1 MGGFSQIFLSALAD
15 EEKQLAISN
24 QQFPIFTFA
33 FLFSMQLTSHSPKE
47 TQKIASKL
55 AKELK
60 EGEVLCLFG
69 DLGGG
74 KTTFV
79 QGLAKGL
86 GIKKRVT
93 SPSFVLMRKYPIYGH
108 LVTSLYHID
117 CYRIKSAKEI
127 LDIGFNEILED
138 KNAVIAVEWADKI
151 KKILPDKR
159 VDIKFEFV
167 DEKTR
172 EIDLEVKGRKYQKLL
187 S

>member
-1 MGGFSQIFLSALAD
+1 
-15 EEKQLAISN
+15 
-24 QQFPIFTFA
+24 
-33 FLFSMQLTSHSPKE
+33 MQLTSHSPKE
-47 TQKIASKL
+47 TQKIASNL
-55 AKELK
+55 AKKLK
-60 EGEVLCLFG
+60 KGEVLCLFG

-79 QGLAKGL
+79 QGLARGL
-86 GIKKRVT
+86 DVKKRVT
-93 SPSFVLMRKYPIYGH
+93 SPSFVLMRKYPISGH

-117 CYRIKSAKEI
+117 CYRIKSYKEI

-138 KNAVIAVEWADKI
+138 KNAVIAIEWADKI

-172 EIDLEVKGRKYQKLL
+172 KIDFKLKGRKYQRLL

>member
-1 MGGFSQIFLSALAD
+1 MH
-15 EEKQLAISN
+15 
-24 QQFPIFTFA
+24 
-33 FLFSMQLTSHSPKE
+33 LTSHSPKE

-55 AKELK
+55 AKRLK
-60 EGEVLCLFG
+60 KGEVLCLFG

-74 KTTFV
+74 KTTFI

-93 SPSFVLMRKYPIYGH
+93 SPSFVLMRKYPVKDY
-108 LVTSLYHID
+108 LLTNLYHID

-138 KNAVIAVEWADKI
+138 KNAVIAIEWADKI

-159 VDIKFEFV
+159 VDIKFEFI
-167 DEKTR
+167 DEVTR
-172 EIDLEVKGRKYQKLL
+172 KIDFRKRGKQ
-187 S
+187 

>member
-1 MGGFSQIFLSALAD
+1 
-15 EEKQLAISN
+15 
-24 QQFPIFTFA
+24 
-33 FLFSMQLTSHSPKE
+33 MQLTSHSPKE

-55 AKELK
+55 AKRLK
-60 EGEVLCLFG
+60 KGEVLCLFG

-74 KTTFV
+74 KTTFI

-93 SPSFVLMRKYPIYGH
+93 SPSFVLMRKYPVKDY
-108 LVTSLYHID
+108 LLTNLYHID

-138 KNAVIAVEWADKI
+138 KNAVIAIEWADKI

-159 VDIKFEFV
+159 VDIKFEFI
-167 DEKTR
+167 DEVTR
-172 EIDLEVKGRKYQKLL
+172 KIDFRKRGKQ
-187 S
+187 

>member
-1 MGGFSQIFLSALAD
+1 
-15 EEKQLAISN
+15 
-24 QQFPIFTFA
+24 
-33 FLFSMQLTSHSPKE
+33 MQLTSHSPKE

-55 AKELK
+55 AKRLK
-60 EGEVLCLFG
+60 KREVLCLFG

-74 KTTFV
+74 KTTFI

-93 SPSFVLMRKYPIYGH
+93 SPSFVLMRKYPVKGH

-117 CYRIKSAKEI
+117 CYRIKSYKEI

-138 KNAVIAVEWADKI
+138 KNAVIAIEWADKI
-151 KKILPDKR
+151 KEILPKER
-159 VDIKFEFV
+159 LDIKFEFV
-167 DEKTR
+167 DETTR
-172 EIDLEVKGRKYQKLL
+172 KIDLEVKGRKFQKLL